1 MPMNLALVSPTGPEL
16 RPEWSMHLVMDV
28 ALGTSTESILDAHNL
43 QHHQFESICKNPQ
56 FAMQVQS
63 LRKELEKEGATFRLK
78 AQLQADFYL
87 TKVHEMIMSPDTDE
101 KVVTRLI
108 EDTVRWGGLDQ
119 PAQLNQGNIAG
130 FSININFGQ
139 NDKRGITINGDDD

>member
-1 MPMNLALVSPTGPEL
+1 
-16 RPEWSMHLVMDV
+16 MHLVMDV
-28 ALGTSTESILDAHNL
+28 ALNTSVDSILDAHDL
-43 QHHQFESICKNPQ
+43 QFHQFEAICQNPQ
-56 FAMQVQS
+56 FVMQVAS

-87 TKVHEMIMSPDTDE
+87 AKAHEMIMSPETDQ

-108 EDTVRWGGLDQ
+108 EDMVRWGGLDQ

-139 NDKRGITINGDDD
+139 NDKRGITIDGDDA